1 MDQNFDVFIFNQPS
15 GNGLRMPSEGAA
27 AAAEAGAPAFVV
39 VTSVQLC
46 LWSLTPALTMNS
58 NTQQQQQLSQQ
69 EMKDIGRLIGEQL

>member
-1 MDQNFDVFIFNQPS
+1 MAADHSQLSQMQRAAQQLPTTAMRHAYHLAAV
-15 GNGLRMPSEGAA
+15 A

-58 NTQQQQQLSQQ
+58 NTQQQQQL
-69 EMKDIGRLIGEQL
+69 RLLLL